1 MPAFTAPDPRNLLL
15 GRGSVFLDVFDPVT
29 GLPTGTLTNI
39 GNCSEFQVSIKAEIK
54 EKYTSQ
60 DPTGNLLARA
70 TTRQT
75 VTIKITA
82 DEFTAQNIA
91 NALNGTVLGDGTIAV
106 ASLPAVDCH
115 VQFVGDPVKG
125 PAYQADF
132 WHCQFTP
139 SGSVGFIKDDFAD
152 LPLEGMVISDAS
164 GHPASPMG
172 LITPL

>member
-1 MPAFTAPDPRNLLL
+1 MPAFASPDNRNLLL
-15 GRGSVFLDVFDPVT
+15 GRGKVFIDKFDPVT
-29 GLPTGTLTNI
+29 GLPTGTLSDM

-91 NALNGTVLGDGTIAV
+91 SALNGTVNNDGTISVAAVPAV
-106 ASLPAVDCH
+106 AAH
-115 VQFVGDPVKG
+115 VQFVGNPVKG

-132 WHCQFTP
+132 WHVEFTP
-139 SGSVGFIKDDFAD
+139 TGSVGFIKDDFAD
-152 LPLEGMVISDAS
+152 LPLEGMVIADP
-164 GHPASPMG
+164 GHPASETG